1 VLFEE
6 AGRQHSALS
15 RASPGNLHPQFQPKS
30 GGAKMSN
37 GVLGLEGETGL
48 WTADL
53 ETGAITSVS
62 SGSVDD
68 LHITGRFNTRGVSVP
83 MVAETAG
90 PFSGGF
96 YGK

>member
-1 VLFEE
+1 
-6 AGRQHSALS
+6 
-15 RASPGNLHPQFQPKS
+15 
-30 GGAKMSN
+30 MSN

-53 ETGAITSVS
+53 KTDAITSVS
-62 SGSVDD
+62 SGSADD
-68 LHITGRFNTRGVSVP
+68 LHITGRFNTRGVGVP